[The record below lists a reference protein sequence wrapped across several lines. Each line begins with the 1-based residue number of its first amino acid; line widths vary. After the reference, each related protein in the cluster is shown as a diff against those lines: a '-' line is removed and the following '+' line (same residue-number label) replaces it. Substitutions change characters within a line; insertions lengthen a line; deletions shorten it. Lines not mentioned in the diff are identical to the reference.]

1 MDIFQSYYQLTAQ
14 GEMELQTSYVV
25 IQFEAGEP
33 RETAIVFSGFRLFLI
48 LCVWYEVVKILKR
61 S

>member
-25 IQFEAGEP
+25 IQFEAGAP
-33 RETAIVFSGFRLFLI
+33 RETAIVF
-48 LCVWYEVVKILKR
+48 
-61 S
+61 

>member
-33 RETAIVFSGFRLFLI
+33 RETAIVF
-48 LCVWYEVVKILKR
+48 
-61 S
+61 